1 MWSSLPPDGGSALR
15 FSTTA
20 LRARSGE
27 TAVCGSTDISCRHRS
42 PNLGFIGYASSTACQ
57 LTSEVGAHWLSQC
70 FRGEL
75 HLPSAADMS
84 REVARVLEWAGAVF
98 PARSNG
104 YFVGPYV
111 SHYLDELLR
120 DMKLPSKQAGN
131 VFAEYLNPLYR
142 IDIEPCPSSD
152 DSDAQG
158 DARDIPNRA
167 VRNQRVKTS
176 DSVVC

>member
-1 MWSSLPPDGGSALR
+1 
-15 FSTTA
+15 
-20 LRARSGE
+20 
-27 TAVCGSTDISCRHRS
+27 
-42 PNLGFIGYASSTACQ
+42 
-57 LTSEVGAHWLSQC
+57 
-70 FRGEL
+70 
-75 HLPSAADMS
+75 MS

-158 DARDIPNRA
+158 EARDIPNRA